1 MDNATVLAFKAISG
15 FIADLTAEFG
25 SKMKS
30 IVLYNRLLE
39 KTGLVHTKPIL
50 KHVECFRTFF
60 RENAAAMEHRK
71 PSAFVNPKIS
81 YSDRVYLDM
90 SVIFRESPRDS
101 IEIIWRHLYAIWGLV
116 DPSSQARRLLAET
129 MKQGGDSAGKE
140 SDFLSSIIEKVE
152 KTVKSGDVD
161 ASNPM
166 GAVSK
171 LMSSGVFTDLIQGM
185 QTGLSDGSLNI
196 GKLMGS
202 VQGLMGKMG
211 GGSGSS
217 GGGGMPD
224 LGAMMSMIGPMMSG
238 MSGMSG
244 MSSGAAEASFS
255 SSSASQAASSKDSSD
270 PPDNLEEKKE

>member
-60 RENAAAMEHRK
+60 RENVAAMEQRK

-81 YSDRVYLDM
+81 YSDRVYLDI

-101 IEIIWRHLYAIWGLV
+101 VEIIWRHLYAIWGLV

-140 SDFLSSIIEKVE
+140 SDFLSSIIDKVE

-211 GGSGSS
+211 GGGGSS
-217 GGGGMPD
+217 GAGAGGGMPD
-224 LGAMMSMIGPMMSG
+224 LNAMMSMIGPMMSG
-238 MSGMSG
+238 MSGMS
-244 MSSGAAEASFS
+244 SGAAEASS
-255 SSSASQAASSKDSSD
+255 SSSSQSASSKDA
-270 PPDNLEEKKE
+270 PDNSEEKKE